1 MEPLVLA
8 FDGDCLMCNRSVRF
22 LAERDRRKRLR
33 FVPLQSPLG
42 REMEQQAGSAAL
54 STILVKDGQ
63 EVLIR
68 SEGAFKALEALG
80 GGWAAVARLA
90 RLVPRPLRDAAYDF
104 IARRRIAW
112 FGKADACALP
122 SEAVRERLIAGER
135 V

>member
-8 FDGDCLMCNRSVRF
+8 FDGECLMCSRSVRF
-22 LAERDRRKRLR
+22 LAERDRHKRLR

-42 REMEQQAGSAAL
+42 REMEQEAGSAAL
-54 STILVKDGQ
+54 STILVKDGGRI
-63 EVLIR
+63 LIR
-68 SEGAFKALEALG
+68 SEGALKALEALG
-80 GGWAAVARLA
+80 GGWALLA
-90 RLVPRPLRDAAYDF
+90 RIARIAPRPLRDRIYGF
-104 IARRRIAW
+104 IAARRIAW